1 MSFKANIIESTAKGE
16 FPDAEK
22 KKGAN
27 EWARDVIYEKT
38 TKVNK
43 IPMFY
48 RESLRFIISKLGT
61 LGYINSESKLI
72 DIKCIHANP
81 ERTIAKLTQ
90 ENNII
95 LPILS
100 IDQNSSSNADLRR
113 RASFSLVNE
122 SFWSEKK
129 KRAFRVVSIAPRALD
144 IEYKINVWSKYK
156 ANLDQIIE
164 QIRLLFNPHLVIKN
178 SYTNSAIA
186 FLDQETDGSTLEAD
200 DRQDRIL
207 RRTFSIKLEG
217 YIPNP
222 KFLITSTGEIEEF
235 NTDSTIY

>member
-100 IDQNSSSNADLRR
+100 IDQNSSSNADPRR

>member
-1 MSFKANIIESTAKGE
+1 MSYKINIIESTDKGD
-16 FPDAEK
+16 FPDLVK
-22 KKGAN
+22 KKRAS
-27 EWARDVIYEKT
+27 EWAKDFIYEKT
-38 TKVNK
+38 TKVNQ

-61 LGYINSESKLI
+61 LSYINSESKLI

-100 IDQNSSSNADLRR
+100 IDQNSSSNADTRR
-113 RASFSLVNE
+113 RASFSLVTE

-156 ANLDQIIE
+156 ANLDQIVE
-164 QIRLLFNPHLVIKN
+164 QIRLLFNPHLVIKSLLKN
-178 SYTNSAIA
+178 YY
-186 FLDQETDGSTLEAD
+186 
-200 DRQDRIL
+200 
-207 RRTFSIKLEG
+207 KL
-217 YIPNP
+217 
-222 KFLITSTGEIEEF
+222 FF
-235 NTDSTIY
+235 NK

>member
-16 FPDAEK
+16 FPDLEE

-38 TKVNK
+38 TKVNQ

-48 RESLRFIISKLGT
+48 KESLRFIISKLGT

-100 IDQNSSSNADLRR
+100 IDQNSSSNADPRR

>member
-1 MSFKANIIESTAKGE
+1 MSFKTNIIESTATGV
-16 FPDAEK
+16 FPDLDK
-22 KKGAN
+22 KKSAS

-38 TKVNK
+38 TKVNQ

-48 RESLRFIISKLGT
+48 KESLRFIISKLGT
-61 LGYINSESKLI
+61 LSYINSESKLI

-100 IDQNSSSNADLRR
+100 IDQNSSSNADDRR

-129 KRAFRVVSIAPRALD
+129 KRAFRIVSIAPRALD

-178 SYTNSAIA
+178 PYTNSAIA

-200 DRQDRIL
+200 DRQDRVL

-235 NTDSTIY
+235 NADSTIY

>member
-1 MSFKANIIESTAKGE
+1 MSFKTNIIESTAKGA
-16 FPDAEK
+16 FPDLEK

-38 TKVNK
+38 TKVNQ

-61 LGYINSESKLI
+61 LSYINSESKLI

-100 IDQNSSSNADLRR
+100 IDQNSSSNADPRR

-144 IEYKINVWSKYK
+144 IEYKINIWSKYK

>member
-1 MSFKANIIESTAKGE
+1 MSFKTNIIESTANGE
-16 FPDAEK
+16 FPDIEK
-22 KKGAN
+22 TKSAT
-27 EWARDVIYEKT
+27 EWAKDVIYEKT
-38 TKVNK
+38 TKVNQ

-48 RESLRFIISKLGT
+48 KESLRFIISKLGT
-61 LGYINSESKLI
+61 LSYINSESKLI

-100 IDQNSSSNADLRR
+100 IDQNSSTNADPRR
-113 RASFSLVNE
+113 RASFSLVRE

-129 KRAFRVVSIAPRALD
+129 KRAFRIVSIAPRALD

-178 SYTNSAIA
+178 PYTNSAIA

-235 NTDSTIY
+235 NADSTIY

>member
-1 MSFKANIIESTAKGE
+1 MSFKINSIESTAKGE
-16 FPDAEK
+16 FPDIEK
-22 KKGAN
+22 NKSAT
-27 EWARDVIYEKT
+27 EWAKDVIYEKT
-38 TKVNK
+38 TKVNQ

-48 RESLRFIISKLGT
+48 RESLQFIISKLGT
-61 LGYINSESKLI
+61 LSYINSESKLI
-72 DIKCIHANP
+72 DVKCIHANP

-100 IDQNSSSNADLRR
+100 IDQNSSSNADPRR

-178 SYTNSAIA
+178 SYTNSTIA

>member
-1 MSFKANIIESTAKGE
+1 MSFKTYSIESTAKGE
-16 FPDAEK
+16 FPDIEK
-22 KKGAN
+22 TKSAT
-27 EWARDVIYEKT
+27 EWAKDVIYEKT
-38 TKVNK
+38 TKVNQ

-61 LGYINSESKLI
+61 LSYINSESKLI

-100 IDQNSSSNADLRR
+100 IDQNSSSNADPRR
-113 RASFSLVNE
+113 RASFSLVTE

>member
-1 MSFKANIIESTAKGE
+1 MSFKTNSIESTAKGE
-16 FPDAEK
+16 FPDLEK
-22 KKGAN
+22 KKGAT

-38 TKVNK
+38 TKVSQ

-48 RESLRFIISKLGT
+48 KESLRFIISKLGT
-61 LGYINSESKLI
+61 LSYINSESKLI

-95 LPILS
+95 LPIIS
-100 IDQNSSSNADLRR
+100 IDQNSSNNADPRR

-144 IEYKINVWSKYK
+144 IEYKINIWSKYK

-207 RRTFSIKLEG
+207 RRTFSVKLEG

-235 NTDSTIY
+235 NADSTIY

>member
-1 MSFKANIIESTAKGE
+1 MSYKINIIESTDKGD
-16 FPDAEK
+16 FPDLVK
-22 KKGAN
+22 KKRAS
-27 EWARDVIYEKT
+27 EWAKDFIYEKT
-38 TKVNK
+38 TKVNQ

-61 LGYINSESKLI
+61 LSYINSESKLI

-100 IDQNSSSNADLRR
+100 IDQNSSSNADTRR
-113 RASFSLVNE
+113 RASFSLVTE

-156 ANLDQIIE
+156 ANLDQIVE

-178 SYTNSAIA
+178 SYTDSTIA